1 MKKVKPMKHNVFLA
15 AILVSSLVFAQAPA
29 PKPSADAPKPPA
41 KEAAKPAAAAEVKPA
56 ALAAKPAV
64 QAKKSRRSEDA
75 RHCLEQPDNNAVI
88 KCAEA
93 FL

>member
-15 AILVSSLVFAQAPA
+15 AMLVSSLAIAQAPA
-29 PKPSADAPKPPA
+29 PKPSAEAPKAPA
-41 KEAAKPAAAAEVKPA
+41 KEAAKPAVAEVKPVVTA
-56 ALAAKPAV
+56 VKPAAE
-64 QAKKSRRSEDA
+64 AKKSRRSEDA